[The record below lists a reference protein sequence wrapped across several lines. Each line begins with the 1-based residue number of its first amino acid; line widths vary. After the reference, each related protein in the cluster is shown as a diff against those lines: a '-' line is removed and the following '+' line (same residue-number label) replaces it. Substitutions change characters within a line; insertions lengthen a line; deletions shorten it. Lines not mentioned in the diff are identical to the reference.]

1 MSNSTQELIKK
12 IRQQQSDQE
21 AIIEQELQKKLMTLL
36 QGIEQRFATVRN
48 VTNKNMDALEIELQ
62 KFKFKPWIYPL
73 IASLMLVPTIYAG
86 AKFWD
91 AMIAAK
97 MSKAETLEKTLE
109 EHNKALR
116 AIGTAGI
123 IHAVRDGRLLLLL
136 PKGAKE
142 PKTWK
147 NPHGQWVLDLGE

>member
-73 IASLMLVPTIYAG
+73 IASLMLVPTIYAS